1 MFSSTSTF
9 NNAGQNATQELRELP
24 VELVV
29 PNPSQPRRHFD
40 EEGLQELAVSIGECG
55 VLQPVLVRPRKDGC
69 YELVAGERRWRAA
82 KLVGLQSIPGL
93 VRTREDD
100 EALAAALVENIVRE
114 DLNPVEEARAL
125 AELVE
130 NFGLDYAEVGLI
142 TGLGRPKVSKRMP
155 LLKLSAEILGFL
167 ERGELNRAH
176 GSALLRAQD
185 PEVRA
190 ALAQKAVKKGWS
202 SRELGIHAE
211 RSNDAAGAPKSTH
224 MERKSNLEEEAFSL
238 AKAWGDVLGT
248 EVRVGVLPRGQMRLE
263 VVFGSAERGI
273 VMADRLAAAIS
284 RGSKEQ

>member
-1 MFSSTSTF
+1 MFPSRSTSDDV
-9 NNAGQNATQELRELP
+9 AQELRELP

-40 EEGLQELAVSIGECG
+40 EEGLQELAISMGEHG
-55 VLQPVLVRPRKDGC
+55 VLQPVLVRPLQDGC

-82 KLVGLQSIPGL
+82 KLVGLETIPAL
-93 VRTREDD
+93 VRTREDA
-100 EALAAALVENIVRE
+100 EALAAALVENMARQ

-130 NFGLDYAEVGLI
+130 NFGLNYARVGLI
-142 TGLGRPKVSKRMP
+142 TGLGQPKVAKRML
-155 LLKLSAEILGFL
+155 LLKLSEEILGFL
-167 ERGELNRAH
+167 ERGELSRGH
-176 GSALLRAQD
+176 GRALLRAQD

-190 ALAQKAVKKGWS
+190 ALAHKAVKKGWS
-202 SRELGIHAE
+202 VRELEVHAE

-224 MERKSNLEEEAFSL
+224 MERKSNLEEEAFSV

-273 VMADRLAAAIS
+273 AMADRLSAAIAQ
-284 RGSKEQ
+284 GSKG